1 MGLFHSNFDKPG
13 PGVAPDAPRKKGAAR
28 FFEILGRDFST
39 IWLAG
44 ILALV
49 SSLPFA
55 LGLWFAVETH
65 SLIPL
70 LAAGILGGMLAAP
83 QIVGLNDTILRAL
96 RDEPGYWWE
105 TYKRAWKR
113 HAQASLLPGAV
124 CGLLLALEIF
134 TLFHLD
140 IRENM
145 PLVAASFV
153 AIILLAGLSQYIYAQ
168 VALIDIPFGGL
179 LKNSLMLFLGYLP
192 RSALGVL
199 WQLVYW
205 GVIALF
211 WPLTGFVMILTSLWV
226 PCLLSLMGI
235 YPALEKSFNLE
246 ETIKAMR
253 DAQLNEDQS
262 R

>member
-1 MGLFHSNFDKPG
+1 M
-13 PGVAPDAPRKKGAAR
+13 
-28 FFEILGRDFST
+28 E
-39 IWLAG
+39 
-44 ILALV
+44 
-49 SSLPFA
+49 
-55 LGLWFAVETH
+55 
-65 SLIPL
+65 
-70 LAAGILGGMLAAP
+70 
-83 QIVGLNDTILRAL
+83 
-96 RDEPGYWWE
+96 
-105 TYKRAWKR
+105 
-113 HAQASLLPGAV
+113 AQR
-124 CGLLLALEIF
+124 GLLLALEIF

>member
-44 ILALV
+44 LLAML

-55 LGLWFAVETH
+55 LGLWFAVATH

-113 HAQASLLPGAV
+113 NAKASLAPGAL

-140 IRENM
+140 VSENM
-145 PLVAASFV
+145 PLVIASFV
-153 AIILLAGLSQYIYAQ
+153 ALILLAGLSQYLYAQ

-192 RSALGVL
+192 RSALGIL

-211 WPLTGFVMILTSLWV
+211 WPLTGFVMILTSLWL

-246 ETIKAMR
+246 QTIKAMR
-253 DAQLNEDQS
+253 DAQLNNEQ
-262 R
+262 